1 MKFALASCGTRGDV
15 EPCAAV
21 GLELQRRGHD
31 VLMAAPPDQLGFVEG
46 MGLAAVP
53 FGPPTGEIP
62 DVFVTPWRIQDPVR
76 PIRDALA
83 HVSQRWAEVGDT
95 LKALAAG
102 ADLLMTGVSYQ
113 EAAASVAEYYGIPVA
128 AWHHVPM
135 RPNGQL
141 IPIVPA
147 PVLRSGMRVTDW
159 AQWRLVKRAEDA
171 QRRTLG
177 LPGTTAPAS
186 RRMADR
192 GSLEMQAYD
201 ALCFPGLAAEWSGRR
216 PFVGALTAEL
226 PTEFDD
232 DVLSWIASGTPPIY
246 FGFGS
251 MPVKSPDDMVRMISA
266 ACGELGE
273 RALICS
279 VAGKITVTP
288 DPDRVKIVRAVS
300 HAAVF
305 PACRAVVHHGG
316 AGTTAAGMRAGVPTL
331 ILWVASD
338 QPIWSAVVKRL
349 EVGSGRRFSRVT
361 QKSLVK
367 DLRRILTP
375 QHRERAREVATR
387 LTKAPA
393 SVAAAADLLEDAAGS
408 PDRSR

>member
-31 VLMAAPPDQLGFVEG
+31 VLMAAPPDQLGFVEE

-62 DVFVTPWRIQDPVR
+62 DVFVTPWRIQEPIR

-95 LKALAAG
+95 LRSLADG

-113 EAAASVAEYYGIPVA
+113 EAAASVAEYYGIPLA

-135 RPNGQL
+135 RPNGHL
-141 IPIVPA
+141 ISTVPA
-147 PVLRSGMRVTDW
+147 PLLRSGMRVTDW

-177 LPGTTAPAS
+177 LPATTAPAS
-186 RRMADR
+186 RRMAER

-232 DVLSWIASGTPPIY
+232 DVLSWVASGTPPIY

-251 MPVKSPDDMVRMISA
+251 MPVKSPDDMVGTISA
-266 ACGELGE
+266 ACAELGE

-279 VAGKITVTP
+279 GASQVTVTP
-288 DPDRVKIVRAVS
+288 DPHRVKIVRAVS

-349 EVGSGRRFSRVT
+349 EVGSGRRFSRVS
-361 QKSLVK
+361 QKTLVK

-375 QHRERAREVATR
+375 RYQERSREVATR

-393 SVAAAADLLEDAAGS
+393 SVAAAADLLEEAARGE
-408 PDRSR
+408 RAG